1 MDIASE
7 IAKEHSKRTTLK
19 VADYVGV
26 NINKFKVLV
35 EVFLGG
41 PYRISQRSSWPLTI
55 CVERHPHLIKPYLS
69 KLLEF
74 LNKPNI
80 HDGVKR
86 NLLRLLQFIDI
97 PKRHH
102 STLINLCFDYL
113 QDKNEPVAIKVF
125 AMSTLATLTSDY
137 PDLQRELR
145 IILEDQLPYGS
156 PGFRSR
162 AMKVLKGLG
171 KG

>member
-7 IAKEHSKRTTLK
+7 IAKEHSKRNTLK

-26 NINKFKVLV
+26 SINKFKVLV
-35 EVFLGG
+35 DVFLGG

-55 CVERHPHLIKPYLS
+55 CVERHPHLIKPHLT
-69 KLLEF
+69 KLLKF
-74 LNKPNI
+74 LNKPHV

-102 STLINLCFDYL
+102 STLIN
-113 QDKNEPVAIKVF
+113 
-125 AMSTLATLTSDY
+125 
-137 PDLQRELR
+137 
-145 IILEDQLPYGS
+145 
-156 PGFRSR
+156 
-162 AMKVLKGLG
+162 
-171 KG
+171 